1 MAEVR
6 LEHLVK
12 RFDGVTA
19 VDDVSLTIR
28 SGEFLSLVGPSG
40 CGKTTTLN
48 LIAGF
53 IAPDAGNIFV
63 ESERLNDVPIYKRKM
78 GMVFQSYA
86 LFPHMTVFEN
96 IAFGLRMQKA
106 ADSVVRREIGRALE
120 LVRLPGVEQRYPRQ
134 LSGGQ
139 QQRIALARAL
149 VINPRVLLLDEP
161 LSNLDAKL
169 RKEMRIELRDIQ
181 KAVGIT
187 AIFVT
192 HDQEEAL
199 SLSDR
204 LAVMH
209 QGRIDQVGTPIEIYE
224 TPRTEFVN
232 SFIGE
237 TNLLTVRVV
246 EVSGGEVRVDLGGQR
261 VPVRC
266 GDAAVASGDR
276 VKVAIRPEKISVN
289 APAGPSGLSL
299 AGTVEHAVFVGNMT
313 YYRMK
318 AGGEVLAV
326 LCQNL
331 DARTLPPGEPVRLGF
346 QPEAC
351 RLVGRA

>member
-6 LEHLVK
+6 LENLVK

-53 IAPDAGNIFV
+53 IAPDAGEMFV
-63 ESERLNDVPIYKRKM
+63 DGERLNDVPIYRRKM

-86 LFPHMTVFEN
+86 LFPHMTVFDN
-96 IAFGLRMQKA
+96 IAFGLRMQKLPE
-106 ADSVVRREIGRALE
+106 STVRREIGRALE

-224 TPRTEFVN
+224 TPQTEFVN

-237 TNLLTVRVV
+237 TNLLALRVL
-246 EVSGGEVRVDLGGQR
+246 EVQGGEAWLDLGGKRLALQL
-261 VPVRC
+261 
-266 GDAAVASGDR
+266 GDAAVQPGDLL
-276 VKVAIRPEKISVN
+276 KVSIRPEKIGLSET
-289 APAGPSGLSL
+289 GGDSGLWL
-299 AGTVEHAVFVGNMT
+299 AATVEHAVFVGNMT
-313 YYRMK
+313 YYRVK
-318 AGGEVLAV
+318 AGNHLLAV
-326 LCQNL
+326 LSQNL
-331 DARTLPPGEPVRLGF
+331 HARTFPSGAPVRLGF
-346 QPEAC
+346 QADVC